1 MSDLF
6 RKTADL
12 LEEGSFSAT
21 ETLLGDDFDRQIIE
35 LHKAGLFDG
44 HEALLAEALT
54 CASFLGRDETVTYLL
69 ATGIDP
75 NGGNKTG
82 LNALH
87 WAANRGGASTVK
99 LLLDK
104 GADPE
109 FVNMY
114 GGTVLGQVLWSA
126 INEPR
131 DGQTEAIRLLV
142 NSGSRVD
149 AEMVEWWK
157 NSDAPDDIK
166 SAVIRILESGD

>member
-6 RKTADL
+6 QKTSEL

-21 ETLLGDDFDRQIIE
+21 GELLGHDFDRQIIGW
-35 LHKAGLFDG
+35 HKAGRFDG
-44 HEALLAEALT
+44 SDELLAEALT
-54 CASFLGRDETVTYLL
+54 CASFLGRDETVSYLL
-69 ATGIDP
+69 GTGIDP

-87 WAANRGGASTVK
+87 WAANRGNASIVK

-131 DGQTEAIRLLV
+131 NGQIEAIRVLV
-142 NSGSRVD
+142 NGGSRVD

-157 NSDAPDDIK
+157 DSDAPDDIK
-166 SAVIRILESGD
+166 SAVIKILESGK